1 MAATSFGTNNPLTV
15 KLWSKK
21 LSVEAL
27 KQTWASKFMGD
38 TSDAIIQ
45 IKDETRKSAGDQIT
59 FGLRVQLTGGG
70 VVGDATLQGAE
81 EALQTYSDAVV
92 ISQLRHAVRNGGRM
106 TQQRVPFDLRQEA
119 LSGLRDWWAGRI
131 DLSFFNQVCG
141 NTVQTD
147 TRYTGLNATVG
158 ADSGHVLRVGSA
170 GNAGTDQSI
179 STTET
184 FTLTILDSAVER
196 ARSFDPNVVT
206 GTTTDGIQSGFP
218 VRPCNVNG
226 TQYFVAVLHPAQITS
241 LRALSSTA
249 GNWFDIQSSAMKGG
263 EVEDNP
269 IFTGALGVYNNCVL
283 HGDAR
288 IQLGI
293 NSTSSTTAISN
304 TRHGVFLGA
313 QAAIMGYGRDNG
325 PERFTW
331 VEELFDYENQ
341 LGVSAGTIFGM
352 VKTTFNSLDFG
363 VIQLSTYA
371 KPV

>member
-1 MAATSFGTNNPLTV
+1 MAATSFGTNDPLAV

-38 TSDAIIQ
+38 STDAIIQ
-45 IKDETRKSAGDQIT
+45 IKDETKKSAGDQIT
-59 FGLRVQLTGGG
+59 FGLRVQLTGAG
-70 VVGDATLQGAE
+70 VLGDGTLQGAE
-81 EALQTYSDAVV
+81 EALTTYSDSVV
-92 ISQLRHAVRNGGRM
+92 INQLRHAVRNGGRM
-106 TQQRVPFDLRQEA
+106 TAQRVPFDLRQEA
-119 LSGLRDWWAGRI
+119 LSGLRDWWAARI
-131 DLSFFNQVCG
+131 DQSFFNHVNG

-147 TRYTGLNATVG
+147 VRFTAMNATV
-158 ADSGHVLRVGSA
+158 APDSGHLLRVGSA

-184 FTLTILDSAVER
+184 FTLTILDNAVER
-196 ARSFDPNVVT
+196 ARSFDPNVTALSV
-206 GTTTDGIQSGFP
+206 TDGIQSGFP
-218 VRPCNVNG
+218 LRPCNVNG
-226 TQYFVAVLHPAQITS
+226 TEYYVAVLHPAQITS

-263 EVEDNP
+263 EIEDNP

-288 IQLGI
+288 INLGV
-293 NSTSSTTAISN
+293 NSTSATTAVAN
-304 TRHGVFLGA
+304 TRRAAFLGA
-313 QAAIMGYGRDNG
+313 QAVICGFGRDNG

-352 VKTTFNSLDFG
+352 VKTTFNSTDFG
-363 VIQLSTYA
+363 VIALSTYA